1 MSEQTKEK
9 REKLLTIFDHLGE
22 KDQDRLLDVGEIM
35 AFVVMPPDRDEKKS
49 ASA

>member
-35 AFVVMPPDRDEKKS
+35 AFVVTPDRDEKKS
-49 ASA
+49 ATA